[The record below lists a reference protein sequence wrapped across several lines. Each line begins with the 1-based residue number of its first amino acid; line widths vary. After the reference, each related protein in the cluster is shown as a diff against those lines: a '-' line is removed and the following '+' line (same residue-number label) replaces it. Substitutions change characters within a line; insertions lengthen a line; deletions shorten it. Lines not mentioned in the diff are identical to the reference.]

1 MTVAFDSNV
10 NLTVEIG
17 FDSEPFDSSQS
28 FTDISQY
35 VRSINISRGR
45 SNELGQFTAG
55 SCELLLSN
63 SDNRFNPTQ

>member
-17 FDSEPFDSSQS
+17 FDSNPFDSSQS

-55 SCELLLSN
+55 
-63 SDNRFNPTQ
+63 Q

>member
-17 FDSEPFDSSQS
+17 FDSDPFDSSQS

-35 VRSINISRGR
+35 VRSINITRGR

-55 SCELLLSN
+55 SCELFLSN
-63 SDNRFNPTQ
+63 ADN

>member
-10 NLTVEIG
+10 DLTVEIG
-17 FDSEPFDSSQS
+17 FDSEPFDNSQED

-55 SCELLLSN
+55 SCELI
-63 SDNRFNPTQ
+63 FK